1 MGIGSEFRLGQYRD
15 DDYREE
21 ARLLRILTL
30 QIPCYG
36 YHSCVFE
43 LITLSS
49 GNFSRIREVIF
60 SPSSLTAQLICDR
73 RFVHNAENVDANAV
87 RILFKVL

>member
-1 MGIGSEFRLGQYRD
+1 MDIWFEYRLGQYRD
-15 DDYREE
+15 DDHWEE
-21 ARLLRILTL
+21 TPLLRILTL
-30 QIPCYG
+30 HTPCYG

-60 SPSSLTAQLICDR
+60 SPSSLTAQLICDK
-73 RFVHNAENVDANAV
+73 RFVHNAENVDANAD

>member
-1 MGIGSEFRLGQYRD
+1 MGIGSEFRLGQSRD
-15 DDYREE
+15 EDHREE
-21 ARLLRILTL
+21 ARLLILTL

-49 GNFSRIREVIF
+49 GNFSIIREVIF